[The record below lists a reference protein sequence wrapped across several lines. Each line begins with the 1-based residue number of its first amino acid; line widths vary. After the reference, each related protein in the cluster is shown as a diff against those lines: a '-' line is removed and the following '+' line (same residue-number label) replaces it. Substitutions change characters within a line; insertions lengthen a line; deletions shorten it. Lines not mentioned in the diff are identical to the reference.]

1 MKENKGFCRIISPMG
16 GFKNVMERPSIKFDK
31 IGIIPNLNKPQSI
44 NTAHQ
49 LIEWIE
55 DKGAKVLLNEI
66 TASEV
71 QRPDLAMRSSDIY
84 KDADFLIVL
93 GGDGT
98 LLSVAR
104 QVTWY
109 GTPILGVNLGHL
121 GFLTELELDNV
132 YEGLEKIRQ
141 GEYREDRR
149 MMLEAM
155 VIKDNMITDSFIGL
169 NDVVITK
176 GSFSRIIHLKT
187 SVNNRYI
194 ETYPADGLIVSS
206 PTGSTAYSLSAG
218 GPILSPDVNCMV
230 ITPISPHTL
239 YSRSIVISDKQEVKI
254 EVVGNQNDVMLTID
268 GQQGYKLKSGDIVI
282 VKKAEMTANMIRLK
296 DKDFYDILRTKL
308 SERACSNGE

>member
-1 MKENKGFCRIISPMG
+1 
-16 GFKNVMERPSIKFDK
+16 MEKKIIKFEK
-31 IGIIPNLNKPQSI
+31 IGIIPNLNKPQSLE
-44 NTAHQ
+44 TAEH
-49 LIEWIE
+49 LIKWIE

-66 TASEV
+66 TANEV
-71 QRPDLAMRSSDIY
+71 RRPDLAMRTSDIY
-84 KDADFLIVL
+84 KNADFLIVL

-121 GFLTELELDNV
+121 GFLTELELDNM
-132 YEGLEKIRQ
+132 YDGLDRIRQ

-149 MMLEAM
+149 MMLEAT
-155 VIKDNMITDSFIGL
+155 VIKNNMITDSFFGL

-187 SVNNRYI
+187 SINNRYI
-194 ETYPADGLIVSS
+194 ETYPADGLIISS

-218 GPILSPDVNCMV
+218 GPILSPDVSGMV

-239 YSRSIVISDKQEVKI
+239 NSRSIVISDKQVVKV
-254 EVVGNQNDVMLTID
+254 EVVGSQTDVMLTID
-268 GQQGYKLKSGDIVI
+268 GQQGYKLNSGDIVM
-282 VKKAEMTANMIRLK
+282 VKKADMTANMIRLK

-308 SERACSNGE
+308 NERGCDKGE

>member
-1 MKENKGFCRIISPMG
+1 
-16 GFKNVMERPSIKFDK
+16 MEKKIIKFEK
-31 IGIIPNLNKPQSI
+31 IGIIPNLNKPQSLE
-44 NTAHQ
+44 TAEH
-49 LIEWIE
+49 LIKWIE

-66 TASEV
+66 TANEV
-71 QRPDLAMRSSDIY
+71 RRPDLAMRTSDIY
-84 KDADFLIVL
+84 KNADFLIVL

-121 GFLTELELDNV
+121 GFLTELELDNM
-132 YEGLEKIRQ
+132 YDGLDRIRQ

-149 MMLEAM
+149 MMLEAT
-155 VIKDNMITDSFIGL
+155 VIKNNMITDSFFGL

-187 SVNNRYI
+187 SINNRYI
-194 ETYPADGLIVSS
+194 ETDPADGLIISS

-218 GPILSPDVNCMV
+218 GPILSPDVSGMV

-239 YSRSIVISDKQEVKI
+239 NSRSIVISDKQVVKV
-254 EVVGNQNDVMLTID
+254 EVVGSQTDVMLTID
-268 GQQGYKLKSGDIVI
+268 GQQGYKLNSGDIVM
-282 VKKAEMTANMIRLK
+282 VKKADMTANMIRLK

-308 SERACSNGE
+308 NERGCDKGE